1 MSQQTVEI
9 VIDRLLADE
18 ELRAR
23 FALDR
28 METLLELS
36 LCGFDFTPSE
46 IDVFM
51 RTDARVWFA
60 GTSAV
65 GWRAH

>member
-1 MSQQTVEI
+1 MSQRTVEI

-28 METLLELS
+28 METLLELT
-36 LCGFDFTPSE
+36 LDGFDFTSNE

-60 GTSAV
+60 GSRAV